1 MKLLNNLS
9 KVGWKLKKEKATS
22 FVIWW
27 RHEFIFKKEMS
38 ENSKNWGVNIE
49 RENLLIF
56 LTTWGTSMKF
66 LGKTWLNIKSHKKRR
81 LHPLSR
87 IYKFGTSYN
96 YRKNL
101 KWKKS
106 FQNFR
111 FFDFVYRAS
120 FCLSPFLSFLNINLP
135 QLPKFEVQERF
146 LRCLSFLFWV

>member
-1 MKLLNNLS
+1 MK
-9 KVGWKLKKEKATS
+9 VKKKKATS

-38 ENSKNWGVNIE
+38 ENSKNWGVNVE
-49 RENLLIF
+49 REILRIF

-146 LRCLSFLFWV
+146 LRYLSFLFWV